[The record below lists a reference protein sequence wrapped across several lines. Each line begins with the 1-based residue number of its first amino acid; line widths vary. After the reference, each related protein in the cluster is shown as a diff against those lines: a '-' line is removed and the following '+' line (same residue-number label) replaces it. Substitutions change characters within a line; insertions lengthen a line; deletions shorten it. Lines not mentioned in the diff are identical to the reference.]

1 MALVPGS
8 GEENGPWT
16 RDSPGS
22 SKHLESPRL
31 MNPLWKN
38 RGEISR
44 VEGYQDFQVVSQKS
58 HLPSIVV
65 EASEVNEEESG
76 DLQWPQEELLLLTDG
91 EEEEAEAFFQDESE
105 EPGWAWSP
113 QDPRFPLRT
122 FNVGFSWGQEQD
134 DQDAS
139 WIPEDT
145 ECEEPPNLCSSWDPA
160 MGSNVCRSH
169 FVEYSHLLPPN
180 SLEGTEEEAL
190 QAPAGVES
198 GAATEAPGG
207 WGCDRRRADHKAP
220 SQEAGVQCTC
230 QHYSVREEAQETPA
244 ADPPYAEREGGHGSG
259 SSFKANQD

>member
-8 GEENGPWT
+8 SEEDGPWT

-22 SKHLESPRL
+22 SKHPESPRL
-31 MNPLWKN
+31 MNSLWKD

-44 VEGYQDFQVVSQKS
+44 VQGYQDFQVVSQKS

-76 DLQWPQEELLLLTDG
+76 DLQWPHEELLLLTDG
-91 EEEEAEAFFQDESE
+91 EEEEAEAFFQDENE

-145 ECEEPPNLCSSWDPA
+145 ECEETPNLCFWDPST
-160 MGSNVCRSH
+160 GSSVCRSH
-169 FVEYSHLLPPN
+169 FVEYSHLLPPSN
-180 SLEGTEEEAL
+180 LEGKYFSPSNISPRFIYEAL
-190 QAPAGVES
+190 LPILIAFFA
-198 GAATEAPGG
+198 
-207 WGCDRRRADHKAP
+207 
-220 SQEAGVQCTC
+220 
-230 QHYSVREEAQETPA
+230 
-244 ADPPYAEREGGHGSG
+244 
-259 SSFKANQD
+259 